1 MAAAA
6 LVKIC
11 WVARVFLKILPRDLG
26 FYYLKQVS
34 LVKRHLLKDLEQ
46 KKVATPNQTNCNTE
60 SPAALE
66 EAKVSPTLPTT

>member
-1 MAAAA
+1 MAAAD

-11 WVARVFLKILPRDLG
+11 WVARVFLKILPRDLD

-46 KKVATPNQTNCNTE
+46 KKVATPNQTSC
-60 SPAALE
+60 
-66 EAKVSPTLPTT
+66 